1 MVFDLLKVFLPS
13 ITAFWL
19 GIVMTPVLTY
29 YLYRYKAWKKK
40 AGKIALDGTEAQ
52 EFAKLREETETKT
65 PRMGGIIIWASV
77 AATTGVMWALAHVWP
92 DTGAAKFDFLS
103 RTQTWIQLTTLLLGG
118 LVGLVNDILD
128 VTSESGERGIRLS
141 ARLVFVS
148 LLALF
153 IGWWF
158 YDKLDVTALGI
169 PFNGEWEI
177 GWLIIPFFI
186 LVSVS
191 LYASGVID
199 GIDGLS
205 GGVFASIFT
214 AYAFIAYNQ
223 QQIDLA
229 AFCATVV
236 GALLA
241 FLWFN
246 VPPARFWMTET
257 GSMGLTITIAAVAF
271 MTDTLGGGKGVLIL
285 PIVAFLLVATVV
297 SNLLQ
302 MFWKKFFRKRLFRI
316 APLHHHFEAIGWPGY
331 KVTMRYWILSIIFA
345 ILGVSIALAG

>member
-1 MVFDLLKVFLPS
+1 MVFDLLKVFLPA
-13 ITAFWL
+13 IAAFWL
-19 GIVMTPVLTY
+19 GISMTPVLTY
-29 YLYRYKAWKKK
+29 YLYHYKAWKKK
-40 AGKIALDGTEAQ
+40 AGKIALDGHAAV

-77 AATTGVMWALAHVWP
+77 LATTLLMWIFAHVWP
-92 DTGAAKFDFLS
+92 DSGAAKFDFLS
-103 RTQTWIQLTTLLLGG
+103 RNQTWIPLTALLLGG
-118 LVGLVNDILD
+118 CMGLLNDILD
-128 VTSESGERGIRLS
+128 VTSKNGEQGIRLS
-141 ARLVFVS
+141 TRLVFVS

-169 PFNGEWEI
+169 PFNGEWEV
-177 GWLIIPFFI
+177 GWLIIPFFV
-186 LVSVS
+186 LVSVA

-223 QQIDLA
+223 HQIDLA

-257 GSMGLTITIAAVAF
+257 GSMGLTITIAVVAF
-271 MTDTLGGGKGVLIL
+271 MTDTLGEGKGVLIL
-285 PIVAFLLVATVV
+285 PVVAFLLVVTVL
-297 SNLLQ
+297 SNVLQ
-302 MFWKKFFRKRLFRI
+302 IISKKFFGTKLFRI

>member
-19 GIVMTPVLTY
+19 GILMTPVLTY

-103 RTQTWIQLTTLLLGG
+103 RTQTWIPLTTLLLGG

-257 GSMGLTITIAAVAF
+257 GSMGSPLPLPRLRFSQTPW
-271 MTDTLGGGKGVLIL
+271 GKERECLSCRL
-285 PIVAFLLVATVV
+285 SLFFLLLP
-297 SNLLQ
+297 LLQ
-302 MFWKKFFRKRLFRI
+302 MFFK
-316 APLHHHFEAIGWPGY
+316 
-331 KVTMRYWILSIIFA
+331 
-345 ILGVSIALAG
+345 